1 MNSIYKSAT
10 AAEQVLQ
17 RYREHLATWPVPSE
31 HVRIPTDAGETFVV
45 ASGPKDAPPLVLLH
59 GAGANTSTWLGDI
72 ASWAGSFRTYAVD
85 LVGEPGLSA
94 PARPRLDTD
103 EPARWLDQVLD
114 GLGITTCAMVGM
126 SLGGWSALDYV
137 IRRPGRVTRLVLL
150 CPGGIGRA
158 TPLRMLPAMATLPL
172 GRWGRRR
179 AVARV
184 TGLTGPEVAPVLD
197 DVAQTF
203 GAFRP
208 RTEKLP
214 VFPDDAL
221 GTVTAPVLV
230 VVGTRD
236 VMFDSGETA
245 ERARRSFP
253 DADVQV
259 LPDTG
264 HAILGQTGRILTF
277 LSPSR
282 TDTR

>member
-1 MNSIYKSAT
+1 MNSIYKSAA
-10 AAEQVLQ
+10 AAEQVQQ
-17 RYREHLATWPVPSE
+17 RYRERLASWPVPSD
-31 HVRIPTDAGETFVV
+31 HVRIPTDTGETFVV
-45 ASGPKDAPPLVLLH
+45 VSGPPDAPPLVLLH

-72 ASWAGSFRTYAVD
+72 ATWARSFRTYAVD

-94 PARPRLDTD
+94 PTRPRLDTD
-103 EPARWLDQVLD
+103 EPARWLDQVLG

-126 SLGGWSALDYV
+126 SLGGWSALDYT

-158 TPLRMLPAMATLPL
+158 TPLRILPAMATLPF
-172 GRWGRRR
+172 GPWGRRR

-184 TGLTGPEVAPVLD
+184 TGLTGPEAAPVLD
-197 DVAQTF
+197 DVAHTF

-230 VVGTRD
+230 MVGARD
-236 VMFDSGETA
+236 VMFDSSETA
-245 ERARRSFP
+245 ERARRCLP
-253 DADVQV
+253 DADVHV
-259 LPDTG
+259 LVDAG
-264 HAILGQTGRILTF
+264 HAILGQTERILAF
-277 LSPSR
+277 LSHSH